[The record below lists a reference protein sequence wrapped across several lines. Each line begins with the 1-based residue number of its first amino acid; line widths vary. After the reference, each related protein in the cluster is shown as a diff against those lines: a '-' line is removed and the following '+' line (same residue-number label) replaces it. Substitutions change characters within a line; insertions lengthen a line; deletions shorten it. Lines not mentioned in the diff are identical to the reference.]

1 MYFKFRY
8 LEILFLLCY
17 RYLHALTLC
26 IDWRDESAHNDNFN
40 YRFFLTA
47 GLLITIDYMKDD
59 QLNLTDNIFQALFIM
74 VFMQVMTWLT
84 TRDSRTR

>member
-1 MYFKFRY
+1 MRTMI
-8 LEILFLLCY
+8 IL
-17 RYLHALTLC
+17 T
-26 IDWRDESAHNDNFN
+26 IG
-40 YRFFLTA
+40 FFLTA

>member
-40 YRFFLTA
+40 YRFFFDSWTA
-47 GLLITIDYMKDD
+47 DHNRLHERRSIKSNGQYFPSIVHYGVYASHDLAYY
-59 QLNLTDNIFQALFIM
+59 
-74 VFMQVMTWLT
+74 
-84 TRDSRTR
+84 